1 MYGNPGQ
8 SWILDSTQVANPGGG
23 GSTGSRP
30 SYKKQNLTGFRISLH
45 EVKRDL
51 QNNK

>member
-23 GSTGSRP
+23 GPQGPDPPIRS
-30 SYKKQNLTGFRISLH
+30 KI
-45 EVKRDL
+45 
-51 QNNK
+51 